1 MAEFRR
7 WRIFMQIKQRIFKC
21 FTMQICR

>member
-1 MAEFRR
+1 
-7 WRIFMQIKQRIFKC
+7 MQIRQKIFKC